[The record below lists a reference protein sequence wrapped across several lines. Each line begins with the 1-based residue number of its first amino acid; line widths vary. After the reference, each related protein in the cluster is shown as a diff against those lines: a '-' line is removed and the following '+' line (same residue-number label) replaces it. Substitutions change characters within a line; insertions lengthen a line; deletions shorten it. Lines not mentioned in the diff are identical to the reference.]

1 MSCSRLALL
10 LLVLSMLAP
19 LQGLAQTPPPLVPAP
34 TPETPYAPEAENPG
48 AAGLPADELIPRE
61 RTPSESLGL
70 KIPRIILEVLGGSAL
85 GLIAGIPGG
94 LILAEA
100 AFSSG
105 STVGTIVGGGLAVA
119 GLSFGS
125 ALGIKG
131 LGSLL
136 DGEGRFLTTLA
147 GASVGGLGALGLAL
161 IVALVGG
168 PGELGIIPVLIAPI
182 VGGIIAF
189 ESSHANA
196 LQERSAQ
203 SSSTASVVPV
213 ISVSPRGGVIGG
225 LAGRF

>member
-1 MSCSRLALL
+1 M
-10 LLVLSMLAP
+10 
-19 LQGLAQTPPPLVPAP
+19 
-34 TPETPYAPEAENPG
+34 
-48 AAGLPADELIPRE
+48 
-61 RTPSESLGL
+61 TPSESLGL

-100 AFSSG
+100 AFNSG

-136 DGEGRFLTTLA
+136 DSEGRFLSTLA
-147 GASVGGLGALGLAL
+147 GASVGGLGALGLGL

-168 PGELGIIPVLIAPI
+168 PGELGVIPVLIAPI
-182 VGGIIAF
+182 VGGIIAY
-189 ESSHANA
+189 ESSHADA
-196 LQERSAQ
+196 LRERAVP

-213 ISVSPRGGVIGG
+213 ISVSLRGSVVGG